1 MMKRKQAEKGNV
13 ALEFA
18 LVLPVL
24 LLFIG
29 GIIDFGRAYWLKQ
42 TLTWASREGAR
53 YGSILPKE
61 DWDPNSVK
69 DRVISA
75 VFKGCGTSITREN
88 VLVTPEAG
96 PAAGQELTVTVTM
109 PFAFKIIPYTIN
121 KLTGQTTM
129 RFESS

>member
-1 MMKRKQAEKGNV
+1 MRKRRQAERGNV

-24 LLFIG
+24 LLFVG
-29 GIIDFGRAYWLKQ
+29 GIIDFGRAYWFKQ

-53 YGSILPKE
+53 YGSILPKDE
-61 DWDPNSVK
+61 WDANSVK

-75 VFKGCGTSITREN
+75 VSKGCGASISREN
-88 VLVTPEAG
+88 VVVIPETG

-109 PFAFKIIPYTIN
+109 PFSFQIIPYTISN
-121 KLTGQTTM
+121 LSGQTTM